1 MKNFLI
7 TGLAMLFSLMSYAQT
22 NWTLKHNKDG
32 IQIYTKT
39 IENSDYKGIKVKCSL
54 PATLTEFTAVIMDV
68 NTAGEWLYA
77 TKSST
82 LLKQV
87 SPAEVYY
94 YSEVG
99 LPWPLSNRDFI
110 CHLTASQDP
119 RTKVVTIDGPVV
131 PDYMPAKDGIVRVTQ
146 SSGKWIITPAGP
158 NMVNIEYTLEA
169 NPGGSL
175 PAWLVNLFVTKGPME
190 SFKKLK
196 VQVDKPQ
203 YRKVQFAFIKNY

>member
-1 MKNFLI
+1 MKHLLI
-7 TGLAMLFSLMSYAQT
+7 TSLALLFSLISFGQDT
-22 NWTLKHNKDG
+22 WTLKTNKDG
-32 IQIYTKT
+32 IAIYTKT
-39 IENSDYKGIKVKCSL
+39 IENSNYKGIRVKCSL
-54 PATLTEFTAVIMDV
+54 PATLSQFVAVIMDV
-68 NTAGEWLYA
+68 NTATEWLYS

-110 CHLTASQDP
+110 CHLTARQDP

-131 PDYMPAKDGIVRVTQ
+131 PDYMPQKDGIVRVTH
-146 SSGKWIITPAGP
+146 SSGKWIITPAE
-158 NMVNIEYTLEA
+158 NNTVNIEYTLEA
-169 NPGGSL
+169 DPGGSI

-190 SFKKLK
+190 SFRKLK
-196 VQVDKPQ
+196 NQINKPQ
-203 YRKVQFAFIKNY
+203 YKKAQYAFIKN

>member
-1 MKNFLI
+1 MKNLLI
-7 TGLAMLFSLMSYAQT
+7 TGLALLFSLMGYSQNT
-22 NWTLKHNKDG
+22 WTLKHDKDG
-32 IQIYTKT
+32 IKIYTKT

-54 PATLTEFTAVIMDV
+54 PATLTQFTAVIMDV

-94 YSEVG
+94 YSEVS
-99 LPWPLSNRDFI
+99 LPWPLNNRDFI
-110 CHLTASQDP
+110 CHLHASQDP
-119 RTKVVTIDGPVV
+119 HTRVVTIDGPVV
-131 PDYMPAKDGIVRVTQ
+131 PDYMPAKNGIVRVTQ
-146 SSGKWIITPAGP
+146 SSGKWIITPNGS
-158 NMVNIEYTLEA
+158 NVDIEYTLEA
-169 NPGGSL
+169 NPGGNL

-196 VQVDKPQ
+196 EQVNKPQ
-203 YRKVQFAFIKNY
+203 YKKVQYSFMKN

>member
-1 MKNFLI
+1 MKNLLI
-7 TGLAMLFSLMSYAQT
+7 TGMALLFSLMSYGQPT
-22 NWTLKHNKDG
+22 WTLKHNKDG

-54 PATLTEFTAVIMDV
+54 PATLTQFTAVIMDV

-87 SPAEVYY
+87 SPTDVYY

-131 PDYMPAKDGIVRVTQ
+131 PNYMPEKEGIVRVTH
-146 SSGKWIITPAGP
+146 SSGKWVITPAGSQI
-158 NMVNIEYTLEA
+158 NIEYTLEA
-169 NPGGSL
+169 DPGGSL
-175 PAWLVNLFVTKGPME
+175 PAWMVNLFVTKGPME

-196 VQVDKPQ
+196 VQVNKPE
-203 YRKVQFAFIKNY
+203 YRKAQYALIKN

>member
-1 MKNFLI
+1 MKHLL
-7 TGLAMLFSLMSYAQT
+7 TTSLALLFSLISFGQDT
-22 NWTLKHNKDG
+22 WTLKTNKDG
-32 IQIYTKT
+32 IAIYTKT
-39 IENSDYKGIKVKCSL
+39 IENSNYKGIRVKCSL
-54 PATLTEFTAVIMDV
+54 PATLSQFVAVIMDV
-68 NTAGEWLYA
+68 NTATEWLYS

-110 CHLTASQDP
+110 CHLTARQDP

-131 PDYMPAKDGIVRVTQ
+131 PDYMPQKDGIVRVTH
-146 SSGKWIITPAGP
+146 SSGKWIITPAE
-158 NMVNIEYTLEA
+158 NNTVNIEYTLEA
-169 NPGGSL
+169 DPGGSI

-196 VQVDKPQ
+196 NQINKSQ
-203 YRKVQFAFIKNY
+203 YKKAQYAFIKN

>member
-1 MKNFLI
+1 MKNILI
-7 TGLAMLFSLMSYAQT
+7 TSLALLFSLMSYAQDT
-22 NWTLKHNKDG
+22 WTLKTNKDG
-32 IQIYTKT
+32 IAIYTKT
-39 IENSDYKGIKVKCSL
+39 IENSNYKGIKVKCSL
-54 PATLTEFTAVIMDV
+54 PATLSQFVAVIMDV
-68 NTAGEWLYA
+68 NTAAEWLYS

-87 SPAEVYY
+87 SPTELYY

-131 PDYMPAKDGIVRVTQ
+131 PNYMPEKSGIVRVTH
-146 SSGKWIITPAGP
+146 SSGKWLITPAA

-169 NPGGSL
+169 DPGGSI

-196 VQVDKPQ
+196 EQINKPQ
-203 YRKVQFAFIKNY
+203 YRKAQYASIRN

>member
-1 MKNFLI
+1 MKNLLI
-7 TGLAMLFSLMSYAQT
+7 TGLALLFSLITYGQT
-22 NWTLKHNKDG
+22 NWTLKNDKDG
-32 IQIYTKT
+32 IKIYTKT

-54 PATLTEFTAVIMDV
+54 PATLSQFTAVIMDV

-87 SPAEVYY
+87 SPGEVYY
-94 YSEVG
+94 YSEVS
-99 LPWPLSNRDFI
+99 LPWPVNNRDFI

-131 PDYMPAKDGIVRVTQ
+131 PDYMPAKNGIVRVTQ
-146 SSGKWIITPAGP
+146 SSGKWLITPNGS
-158 NMVNIEYTLEA
+158 NVDIEYTLEA

-196 VQVDKPQ
+196 VQVNKPQ
-203 YRKVQFAFIKNY
+203 YKRTQYSFIRN